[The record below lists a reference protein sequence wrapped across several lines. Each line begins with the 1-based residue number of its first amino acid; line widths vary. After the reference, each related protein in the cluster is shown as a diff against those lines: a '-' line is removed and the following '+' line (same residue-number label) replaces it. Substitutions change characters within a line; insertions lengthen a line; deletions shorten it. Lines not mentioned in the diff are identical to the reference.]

1 MTCCL
6 LLKTKLIM
14 RKLTVIFLMLL
25 SIAFNSNGQSILTD
39 EFLVNSAAI
48 SEDQKETEIAVNANG
63 EYVVVWSDA
72 SGTTNEDIY
81 ARVFDADGTPISG
94 QISVNDT
101 TTGRQWDPGV
111 GIDNS
116 GNIVVVWSSQHSV
129 TFANDVYFR
138 RFNKFGVPL
147 SGDSLANITQ
157 TSAQRWTA
165 VAMAPTGEFAIAW
178 AGNQSAKDDIYF
190 QLFNSS
196 GTKQLV
202 ADEQVNTIGG
212 TTQDTRPDIAM
223 KSDGEFSI
231 SWQSTTGGSND
242 VYVASYN
249 AAGVKDGV
257 EISVDA
263 GLGLAGN
270 DMEFASIGI
279 ADDGRYTVTLFD
291 QTTTNIR
298 GALFDNSNSFVSGG
312 VINTTALSGSTA
324 PMIAV
329 NPVSNEMA
337 ILWTNTLAPNGIQ
350 VLGQKL
356 DATGAMDGVEIVV
369 NTTIAGDQSG
379 QSVGYS
385 SNGYVYITYNSPHG
399 GDFDIY
405 SKILCTPPSKPTGV
419 DNEICSGENAL
430 FTASGAPVGGTY
442 KWYTTGAGGVEIATG
457 QFYGISNLTVNTTL
471 YVSAV
476 TANGCES
483 IARDTVDITMKSL
496 SVDAS
501 GATLSFPSTFCSSDT
516 ISVFISSVVNAS
528 QYNWTTNNTAAV
540 ISGDLGQSISLDMN
554 GETSTQLTIQPE
566 DECGN
571 TPVAANNKVQ
581 TISAST
587 TFTGPAVSVTGPS
600 SLCQTTSGTF
610 SISIP
615 GASSYSWSTPGPA
628 TVTSGA
634 GSASMVMNM
643 NTATSTTVG
652 VTAQDGC
659 GNNYGGTI
667 NSLVVSNPAAVGTV
681 GTITAP
687 SNYCNVDTIGLSA
700 AAVTNA
706 TSYSWSVT
714 AGTAVPVGSTTGTS
728 VSIDMNGSNTATVQL
743 TATDA
748 CGGTNSNT
756 INLSSDQTFTGGAVS
771 VSGSGSLCQGSSGSY
786 VITVPGAST
795 FNWTASGAASISSGA
810 GSSSIVVDMNAATT
824 TTIDVTPLDGCG
836 NSYGGTINSLVV
848 SNPAAVGTV
857 GTITAPSNY
866 CNVDTIG
873 LSAAAVTNATSYS
886 WSVTAGTAVP
896 VGSTTGTSVSIDMNG
911 SNTATVQL
919 TATDACGGTNSNTIN
934 LSSDQTFTGG
944 AVSVS
949 GSGSLCQGSSG
960 SYVIT
965 VPGASTFNWT
975 ASGAASISSGAG
987 SSSIVVDM
995 NAATTTTIDVT
1006 PLDGC
1011 GNSYGGT
1018 INSLVV
1024 SNPAAVGTVGTIT
1037 APSNYCNVD
1046 TIGLSAAAVT
1056 NATSYSWSVTAGT
1069 AVPVGSTTGTS
1080 VSIDMNGSNT
1090 ATVQLT
1096 ATDACGGTNSNT
1108 INLSSDQTFTGGVVA
1123 IVGDNSMCQSSSS
1136 NYTIS
1141 IPGAVSYSWNTT
1153 GAATFSGTG
1162 SSVSV
1167 SMNTAST
1174 TDITVDARDACGNS
1188 YTPAV
1193 ATFTV
1198 VNPTVPTLAGAIT
1211 GKANACENES
1221 GVTYTVAAV
1230 ANTDHYVWAT
1240 TTGTIVSGQG
1250 TNTIAIDF
1258 GTTDATVTVTPENSC
1273 NASTAGA
1280 PTNQAVTV
1288 YLPTPSI
1295 SGLNASYDVTEAR
1308 SLISGSAPTGGSF
1321 TATNGGL
1328 ETEGANIYFNPGLLA
1343 PAPQSTSVRYTAT
1356 DGNGCTGSITQVVN
1370 VTDGGSSLSGF
1381 VASKEYCHY
1390 DVVDTIIGVL
1400 PNPGTYTIN
1409 GQAPAAVA
1417 GFNLITASQVSFNPT
1432 LLAPNTNQDTTY
1444 TIVFDDGIVA
1454 PLSVDLV
1461 VQKLDTVSFTFQPEY
1476 CESSSSDLL
1485 QATSPTGGVGSF
1497 TSTLSGGG
1505 LLDLGKFANL
1515 DPSVFSDKDTPI
1527 NITYTYTSDRG
1538 CIQTKVNSVIV
1549 HSDPPA
1555 TFNPIPTIFS
1565 VTDPDFTITGSN
1577 PTYSAIPGA
1586 YTTTFTSNP
1595 SGAVTGNIISP
1606 STVGVGDYNITYTV
1620 IDNTTTCTSTSAT
1633 SAIKVILASSSI
1645 DGIDPVYC
1653 QEGTTD
1659 TLRGIPDPVNWD
1671 GNLATLT
1678 WNFTGAGSPFTIV
1691 DDTLM
1696 VFDPSSAP
1704 AGTYDIEFS
1713 FVQTNSNVAT
1723 VTRPIIID
1731 DALVAGYS
1739 GFNVGLRYCEDVTDI
1754 ALTANPGNLPA
1765 GGVHTWSGPNGV
1777 FSSSLT
1783 PEDAVILPSVVGN
1796 SSSPYSL
1803 TYRYTSTLGCF
1814 KDTTTQ
1820 FYIDSL
1826 SPVSFTISSL
1836 FNATESAVTLTGTPA
1851 SGALGTGS
1859 FTIDGSPATQFDP
1872 SALGSRINPYNVE
1885 YTFVNNFG
1893 CESDTTIQVTVTDA
1907 TADILGVE
1915 TVYCKTAQADTLEG
1929 VPDPNTWDGDF
1940 NQVSWSIDNSPAASI
1955 TPIVGTNRVRFDA
1968 SLATSGIDT
1977 IRFTYRQTNTNFF
1990 TVVRPIVIDE
2000 DVTADYSGFNVGLRY
2015 CEDVADISL
2024 TANPGNLP
2032 VGGTH
2037 TWSGPSGV
2045 FSSSLTPEDA
2055 VILPSVVGNSSSPYS
2070 LTYRYTSTLGCF
2082 KDTTTQ
2088 FYIDSLTPVSFS
2100 ISTLF
2105 NSTEAAVTL
2114 LGTPAS
2120 GGLGTGAFT
2129 IDGSPATQ
2137 FDPGAL
2143 GASLVPYRVEYTFDN
2158 NFGCTSDTTILV
2170 TVTDA
2175 SANLLGIDAV
2185 YCQTGR
2191 TDTLQGIPDPNT
2203 WDGDISQTS
2212 WTLDNSPLVA
2222 ISPIAGTTNAI
2233 IDPSLV
2239 LAGTDTVRFTYRQ
2252 TNTNFFTISK
2262 AIIIDSVG
2270 NVTISNVLPT
2280 GYCVNAANVT
2290 ASVNTVPGA
2299 VGTGVFTG
2307 PLGVFQNT
2315 NTTALLL
2322 PDLINVVGGVSTTYK
2337 LKYEYTRNFSQCTA
2351 ADSVDLIIHPLPT
2364 PLFTINSI
2372 YQLSDDSVQL
2382 IGTPIGGTFSG
2393 QGITSVN
2400 YFDPGKAGAGGPY
2413 NITYSVTD
2421 INGCSN
2427 DFILE
2432 TNVSQGLSNIVS
2444 KTGHSSRIYCYDE
2457 QEDTLFATTLN
2468 GNGVAGTFDPL
2479 LGLTSI
2485 GDSSFTFNPAIAGQG
2500 THKVTYRYRDIN
2512 NVDFIAEANLVVD
2525 SIGLI
2530 SFNGLS
2536 PDYCADENVQ
2546 TIVSDLSNL
2555 TASSGLGGSGAFFGS
2570 SSSVFD
2576 GNEQALFFPT
2586 ALTPNAKYP
2595 VDYIY
2600 TSPQGC
2606 TKKVSDSTFINP
2618 LPFVFMVLPPTINV
2632 TEDKIPVTISPLA
2645 GTLSGSGINATDN
2658 TFDPAQAGVGTFE
2671 VCLNYTDGGT
2681 GCNSELCKNITV
2693 TASVGKIAGLDTITH
2708 LYCYDDPI
2716 ENLSIIGTVG
2726 SVLNPVFSGPGITDG
2741 GNATATFDPRLAGP
2755 GVHDIIFKY
2764 NNSLNVNFTFTE
2776 TITVDSV
2783 GPVSIFGLS
2792 PSYCVDTDTVTMV
2805 ALTFGG
2811 GTNTFS
2817 FSGPALGLDAP
2828 ANGPVA
2834 QLIPTQIPA
2843 SPTPYDVTFTYTK
2856 ANGCVSD
2863 TTVQIVVNSLPV
2875 VDFDLRASYNEDEF
2889 IDYLNPSPNPLGLA
2903 GGNGSFSITGGLGIF
2918 NSFFFAPRDVPN
2930 PGNYD
2935 LTYTYTD
2942 TNSCTNSILKSTNV
2956 DTASA
2961 FIQNLPSS
2969 GIYCYDETVSIIY
2982 ATAINSNGAPGT
2994 ITGKGVVTDSLPG
3007 GIDSVYYSPM
3017 KAGAGYDTIR
3027 YSYTDGFA
3035 PFSIKEIVFID
3046 SVGKVSFQNLDSAY
3060 CSNDA
3065 ADVLVPLDPSTGVGV
3080 GTFMGSPGL
3089 IQVNGDDIFRPDNAL
3104 IGVDTITYV
3113 FERQGAKNCR
3123 VDTFQVVIVND
3134 IPNPSFTVKQSFCD
3148 NEPDFSFVGTPSG
3161 GIFAGPVVQR
3171 NDTAIFTPNPN
3182 LVANQNI
3189 IRYEVVDSLGCAAD
3203 FIDTV
3208 TVTRVAALSF
3218 SAAALDAYCADAGPQ
3233 LFTGLID
3240 AFPLGLGSFVGPG
3253 IFDPILNDGVTGF
3266 IPDSLASNASYTIG
3280 YTYVDANN
3288 CVDTVFKDIRIN
3300 PLPVV
3305 SFSGVTGTKVY
3316 CEDEADLQLVGS
3328 PGFGFGQSASF
3339 TINTDNFPGSNIP
3352 MNLSNYIG
3360 TARIR
3365 YDFEDLNGCQNFME
3379 DTVTVNPVPV
3389 ASFAVS
3395 QNCIVDSIQFLNN
3408 TDTTLVNVVKWQWDF
3423 GDLDQPLTNTD
3434 SVHSPKHL
3442 YLFPGTKEIE
3452 LIAFTDQGCTDN
3464 DLLQVNFGSAPA
3476 ADFTWTNECLDPNNP
3491 QATHFTNL
3499 SDSSFTISKFHW
3511 DFGVTG
3517 INGDT
3522 SDVKH
3527 PSYLYSAALSYD
3539 VQLIIGTQ
3547 FGCSDTI
3554 VKRVNIRPYE
3564 FLTGGID
3571 YGQDFEGGEGGWF
3584 PETADTVISWEYGS
3598 PSASLIDTA
3607 ASGSFAWVTQLS
3619 DVYENNESSS
3629 LVSPCFNLDSLS
3641 KPMITMNIWK
3651 DFDNGDGAVLQYT
3664 TSLNPTESDWTRVG
3678 EIGKGIEWYNG
3689 FGLNGSPGSQG
3700 IGWTDSDTGWVD
3712 ARFDL
3717 DELKTNNPDLSYVR
3731 FRIAVG
3737 SDADGRKEGIGIDDI
3752 RIGERSK
3759 MVLIEHFT
3767 NSTVDAL
3774 RGGVNDDA
3782 DVNQFIFSN
3791 RLDIAD
3797 IHYHTDVEFDE
3808 LNIQAPAIPSARS
3821 IYYGF
3826 NDAPNTVMNGEI
3838 YDTDDWLNQPVDLEI
3853 QRLLD
3858 PEFNLEIIA
3867 GKTNPTTA
3875 IVNVVAK
3882 SDQDYGQVRL
3892 RIAIVEKTVL
3902 SGGKVYSN
3910 VVRDM
3915 LGGAPG
3921 TILIPGSYRLPQG
3934 DTTTYWWSAPS
3945 YVDIDNIKVVAF
3957 IQEDA
3962 SHNVYQAATTG
3973 DGPALVG
3980 LDDELDENAFSFML
3994 YPNPAVD
4001 HVTIM
4006 LGENM
4011 DSEAAYSLISPTG
4024 IEVKSGKIA
4033 QSQHYFDMNLQGLS
4047 SGVYVIRIRD
4057 EYGLTSYKKLV
4068 LTR

>member
-1 MTCCL
+1 M
-6 LLKTKLIM
+6 
-14 RKLTVIFLMLL
+14 
-25 SIAFNSNGQSILTD
+25 
-39 EFLVNSAAI
+39 
-48 SEDQKETEIAVNANG
+48 
-63 EYVVVWSDA
+63 
-72 SGTTNEDIY
+72 
-81 ARVFDADGTPISG
+81 
-94 QISVNDT
+94 
-101 TTGRQWDPGV
+101 
-111 GIDNS
+111 
-116 GNIVVVWSSQHSV
+116 
-129 TFANDVYFR
+129 
-138 RFNKFGVPL
+138 
-147 SGDSLANITQ
+147 
-157 TSAQRWTA
+157 
-165 VAMAPTGEFAIAW
+165 
-178 AGNQSAKDDIYF
+178 
-190 QLFNSS
+190 
-196 GTKQLV
+196 
-202 ADEQVNTIGG
+202 
-212 TTQDTRPDIAM
+212 
-223 KSDGEFSI
+223 
-231 SWQSTTGGSND
+231 
-242 VYVASYN
+242 
-249 AAGVKDGV
+249 
-257 EISVDA
+257 
-263 GLGLAGN
+263 
-270 DMEFASIGI
+270 
-279 ADDGRYTVTLFD
+279 
-291 QTTTNIR
+291 
-298 GALFDNSNSFVSGG
+298 
-312 VINTTALSGSTA
+312 
-324 PMIAV
+324 
-329 NPVSNEMA
+329 
-337 ILWTNTLAPNGIQ
+337 
-350 VLGQKL
+350 
-356 DATGAMDGVEIVV
+356 
-369 NTTIAGDQSG
+369 
-379 QSVGYS
+379 
-385 SNGYVYITYNSPHG
+385 
-399 GDFDIY
+399 
-405 SKILCTPPSKPTGV
+405 
-419 DNEICSGENAL
+419 
-430 FTASGAPVGGTY
+430 
-442 KWYTTGAGGVEIATG
+442 
-457 QFYGISNLTVNTTL
+457 
-471 YVSAV
+471 
-476 TANGCES
+476 
-483 IARDTVDITMKSL
+483 
-496 SVDAS
+496 
-501 GATLSFPSTFCSSDT
+501 
-516 ISVFISSVVNAS
+516 
-528 QYNWTTNNTAAV
+528 
-540 ISGDLGQSISLDMN
+540 
-554 GETSTQLTIQPE
+554 
-566 DECGN
+566 
-571 TPVAANNKVQ
+571 
-581 TISAST
+581 
-587 TFTGPAVSVTGPS
+587 
-600 SLCQTTSGTF
+600 
-610 SISIP
+610 
-615 GASSYSWSTPGPA
+615 
-628 TVTSGA
+628 
-634 GSASMVMNM
+634 
-643 NTATSTTVG
+643 
-652 VTAQDGC
+652 
-659 GNNYGGTI
+659 
-667 NSLVVSNPAAVGTV
+667 
-681 GTITAP
+681 
-687 SNYCNVDTIGLSA
+687 
-700 AAVTNA
+700 
-706 TSYSWSVT
+706 
-714 AGTAVPVGSTTGTS
+714 
-728 VSIDMNGSNTATVQL
+728 
-743 TATDA
+743 
-748 CGGTNSNT
+748 
-756 INLSSDQTFTGGAVS
+756 
-771 VSGSGSLCQGSSGSY
+771 
-786 VITVPGAST
+786 
-795 FNWTASGAASISSGA
+795 
-810 GSSSIVVDMNAATT
+810 
-824 TTIDVTPLDGCG
+824 
-836 NSYGGTINSLVV
+836 
-848 SNPAAVGTV
+848 
-857 GTITAPSNY
+857 
-866 CNVDTIG
+866 
-873 LSAAAVTNATSYS
+873 
-886 WSVTAGTAVP
+886 
-896 VGSTTGTSVSIDMNG
+896 
-911 SNTATVQL
+911 
-919 TATDACGGTNSNTIN
+919 
-934 LSSDQTFTGG
+934 
-944 AVSVS
+944 
-949 GSGSLCQGSSG
+949 
-960 SYVIT
+960 IT

-1765 GGVHTWSGPNGV
+1765 GGVHTWSGPN
-1777 FSSSLT
+1777 
-1783 PEDAVILPSVVGN
+1783 
-1796 SSSPYSL
+1796 
-1803 TYRYTSTLGCF
+1803 
-1814 KDTTTQ
+1814 
-1820 FYIDSL
+1820 
-1826 SPVSFTISSL
+1826 
-1836 FNATESAVTLTGTPA
+1836 
-1851 SGALGTGS
+1851 
-1859 FTIDGSPATQFDP
+1859 
-1872 SALGSRINPYNVE
+1872 
-1885 YTFVNNFG
+1885 
-1893 CESDTTIQVTVTDA
+1893 
-1907 TADILGVE
+1907 
-1915 TVYCKTAQADTLEG
+1915 
-1929 VPDPNTWDGDF
+1929 
-1940 NQVSWSIDNSPAASI
+1940 
-1955 TPIVGTNRVRFDA
+1955 
-1968 SLATSGIDT
+1968 
-1977 IRFTYRQTNTNFF
+1977 
-1990 TVVRPIVIDE
+1990 
-2000 DVTADYSGFNVGLRY
+2000 
-2015 CEDVADISL
+2015 
-2024 TANPGNLP
+2024 
-2032 VGGTH
+2032 
-2037 TWSGPSGV
+2037 GV